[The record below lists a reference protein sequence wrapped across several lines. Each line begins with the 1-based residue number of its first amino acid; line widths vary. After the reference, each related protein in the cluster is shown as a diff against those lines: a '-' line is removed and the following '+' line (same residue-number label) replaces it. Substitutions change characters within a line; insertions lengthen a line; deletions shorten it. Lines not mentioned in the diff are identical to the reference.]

1 MTCPKKKERE
11 LLVVARVLWGCPGLM
26 RCPELSIAIACSL
39 LGNFSTISASFQSNL
54 HRQLLVN
61 WFPHPFTPLSLSL
74 FHTSFLTFSRP
85 SPGAFLWFLLEE
97 KSVSNLACQKPCR
110 TKESKKEREVECE
123 GERERRTGIV
133 MHFAHCTL
141 PDVEES
147 CRLYKLRRIFPHLKF

>member
-11 LLVVARVLWGCPGLM
+11 LSVVARVLWGCPGLM

-110 TKESKKEREVECE
+110 TKERKKER
-123 GERERRTGIV
+123 GRQWRREKNWHRY
-133 MHFAHCTL
+133 ALCTL
-141 PDVEES
+141 HIA
-147 CRLYKLRRIFPHLKF
+147 RRRGVVPPLET